1 MFNYLIPHFISQE
14 AVFALSFLRLITAS
28 NKAASTERPPIQGA
42 AFSVSRNTQ
51 GIKEKNFQALR
62 PSGPCP

>member
-28 NKAASTERPPIQGA
+28 NKAASTKRPPIQGV
-42 AFSVSRNTQ
+42 AFSVSRLSA
-51 GIKEKNFQALR
+51 IR
-62 PSGPCP
+62 PPVNEPSAAPKA